1 MSSYLDISIERQL
14 EDKSWVNLLNCSY
27 DEERKTV
34 DLYKLR
40 DVFRDCDCYE
50 SLATKESI
58 SEESLNNFAVK
69 ISRNSCFNSI
79 QKGSKLWPYDKKPFE
94 TLVNTTNA
102 LDELEH
108 LANTNGLKFRDITV
122 YLKDEKLEY
131 DTPYTAL
138 QDLKYNSK
146 YSGISFD
153 NKVIGI
159 INYCDADGNSI
170 DQFRL
175 PENIYISSYK
185 NLKALEQK
193 LADEIEQIK
202 QTQNDESRLGQLLAE
217 EISELD
223 PKDINGPLGDI
234 VKRIIN
240 NNDAESDFYTK
251 EYIDSLEGSLDELKF
266 LIHLVGENG
275 RIIWGIS

>member
-14 EDKSWVNLLNCSY
+14 EDRSWVNLLNCSY
-27 DEERKTV
+27 NEERKIV

-50 SLATKESI
+50 SFATKENI

-69 ISRNSCFNSI
+69 IQRNSCFNSI
-79 QKGSKLWPYDKKPFE
+79 QKGSKLWPYDKKPVE
-94 TLVNTTNA
+94 TLINA
-102 LDELEH
+102 ANVLTELEH
-108 LANTNGLKFRDITV
+108 LANTNKLKFSDIIV
-122 YLKDEKLEY
+122 YLKDETLEY
-131 DTPYTAL
+131 DTPYAAL

-193 LADEIEQIK
+193 LADEIEQMK
-202 QTQNDESRLGQLLAE
+202 QTQNDENRLGQLLAE

-223 PKDINGPLGDI
+223 PKDISGPLGDI
-234 VKRIIN
+234 VKRIIK

-251 EYIDSLEGSLDELKF
+251 EYIDLLEDSLDELKF
-266 LIHLVGENG
+266 LIHLVSENG

>member
-58 SEESLNNFAVK
+58 SEESLNNLAVK

-234 VKRIIN
+234 VKCIIN

>member
-1 MSSYLDISIERQL
+1 MF
-14 EDKSWVNLLNCSY
+14 
-27 DEERKTV
+27 T
-34 DLYKLR
+34 
-40 DVFRDCDCYE
+40 
-50 SLATKESI
+50 
-58 SEESLNNFAVK
+58 
-69 ISRNSCFNSI
+69 
-79 QKGSKLWPYDKKPFE
+79 
-94 TLVNTTNA
+94 
-102 LDELEH
+102 ELEH
-108 LANTNGLKFRDITV
+108 LANTNRFKFSDTIV

-131 DTPYTAL
+131 DTPYAAL

-146 YSGISFD
+146 YAGASFN
-153 NKVIGI
+153 NKTIGI
-159 INYCDADGNSI
+159 KNYYDADDNLI

-185 NLKALEQK
+185 NLKAFEQK

-202 QTQNDESRLGQLLAE
+202 QTQNDENRLGQLLAE

-223 PKDINGPLGDI
+223 SKDINGPLGDI
-234 VKRIIN
+234 VKRIIK

-251 EYIDSLEGSLDELKF
+251 EYIDSLEDSLDELKF